1 MKFQLFVLP
10 TIPGILEDGERLRP
24 IARNNDRFQEM
35 LEQVRQIC
43 ILGDE
48 LGFDCFS
55 TTEHHFHSEGYECS
69 VAPLVLYSNL
79 AAQTRGSSSARWG
92 SCSRPGIRSGAQKR
106 SLCWTTSPRVG

>member
-69 VAPLVLYSNL
+69 VAPWCCIRTSRRRP
-79 AAQTRGSSSARWG
+79 RG
-92 SCSRPGIRSGAQKR
+92 
-106 SLCWTTSPRVG
+106 